1 MKAKIKFLLNKVL
14 YSFWFVPIIMTIG
27 AIILSIFTLS
37 IDTLLLQSTD
47 MRGWWLYTGGPD
59 GARTVLATTAGSMI
73 TVAGVVFSITIVV
86 LSLASSQF
94 GPRLIKNFI
103 DKRINQ
109 MVLGTFIATFIFCI
123 LTLQK
128 IRGPDEATFVPNISV
143 TIGIVLGVAS
153 LIVLIYFIHSI
164 STSIRANN
172 IIANVCEE
180 LDNSI
185 ERIFPEESGS
195 DRSMTDRSFED
206 LTEERG
212 YISEKYY
219 CEIKSIPSEKSGYLL
234 GYDIAELLTIAVKE
248 DILIRIDHRPGDFIV
263 SNNPL
268 LWIWPG
274 KKLDEKLG
282 KMLINTFM
290 VGSERSSDQDIE
302 YPIHLLVEI
311 AVRALSPGV
320 NDPFT
325 AITCIDWLG
334 EALSKLARKKIHGPL
349 YFDEDGKI
357 RVIAKSVTFSG
368 AVDSAFNQIRQNA
381 VTIPAVSIRLLEAIG
396 AIALQVR
403 QDKHRKV
410 VKHHAEM
417 IFRSCEENVSG
428 EKDLEDIQRRYEK
441 VIEILS
447 KPESFYEESILGRYL
462 EKEFSKNS

>member
-14 YSFWFVPIIMTIG
+14 YSFWFVPLIMTIG

-47 MRGWWLYTGGPD
+47 MRGWWLYTGGPE

-103 DKRINQ
+103 EKRINQ

-128 IRGPDEATFVPNISV
+128 IRESDETTFVPHISV
-143 TIGIVLGVAS
+143 TTGILLGIAS

-172 IIANVCEE
+172 IIANVCED

-185 ERIFPEESGS
+185 ERVFPEEYGS
-195 DRSMTDRSFED
+195 DRSKTDRSIED
-206 LTEERG
+206 LIEEQG

-219 CEIKSIPSEKSGYLL
+219 REIEKIPSDKSGYLL
-234 GYDIAELLTIAVKE
+234 GYDIGELLTIAVKE

-263 SNNPL
+263 GNNPL

-282 KMLINTFM
+282 KKLITTFM
-290 VGSERSSDQDIE
+290 MGSERSSDQDIE

-311 AVRALSPGV
+311 AVRALSPGI

-334 EALSKLARKKIHGPL
+334 EALSKLAGKKIHGPL

-357 RVIAKSVTFSG
+357 RVIAKPVTFSG
-368 AVDSAFNQIRQNA
+368 AVDAAFNQIRQNA

-396 AIALQVR
+396 AIARQVR
-403 QDKHRKV
+403 QDKHRQV
-410 VKHHAEM
+410 LEHHAGM
-417 IFRSCEENVSG
+417 IFRSCEGNVSG
-428 EKDLEDIQRRYEK
+428 EKDLEDIQRRYER
-441 VIEILS
+441 VIEILT
-447 KPESFYEESILGRYL
+447 KPESFYEESILGRFL
-462 EKEFSKNS
+462 EKELSKN